1 MRIVISG
8 IPIDIQK
15 KNIKNMHLQ
24 VKPPDG
30 HVVISAP
37 ASMDDKAIEVYART
51 NLSWVKKQIEKFQQ
65 QPRSAKRQYVSGET
79 MYIWGKQYYLTFIPD
94 SQKNNFEIQGDKV
107 LLSMREDSTVR
118 QRENYVRE
126 QYRSLLKV
134 EIERL
139 LPKWETITG
148 LKCDSWQTKYM
159 VTRWGTCNTDK
170 KKLWFNLQLAQKPIE
185 CLDYVILHELIH
197 LRERTHNSTFIA
209 YMDIYMKNWRAV
221 RKELNDSRLDYY
233 DAQDESPLQKLIDQ
247 RRYDEIKDAVLDYMT
262 EKVKENKATL
272 SDIEIQNVVHIEQ
285 VDDGAISFSVI
296 VSCDI
301 EHSISSTGR
310 VSFTEKWIDVRCK
323 VLLGVE
329 LTDFEIININEC
341 EQQEDSDNDKYSG
354 ELVPI
359 IARDAFENEA
369 TKFLEKYYPLALQEP
384 VDVPIRKIADDM
396 GLSIIEDSLLS
407 SELDIFGLVVFED
420 GNIKDKNKNIV
431 IRNAKRG
438 TVLIDPRVYYERTL
452 GTVNFTIA
460 HECFHWYRHQPYHA
474 LMKMLGAND
483 ELGKIIQCSIG
494 SNAKDSEKWKAVDWM
509 EWQANGVAPHILMPT
524 NTAKIKISE
533 LVEKYHIHF
542 DGTDGYQ
549 IEEMI
554 SELADFY
561 GLSKQAVKMR
571 IREMGYAKIDG
582 AFTYVNGQYVTPFSF
597 DASALS
603 DNQSFTISSAD
614 LFKAYCLNKD
624 FRKAIDTGRFVY
636 IEGHVCLDNEKY
648 IVHSDGQ
655 IKLTQYALSHIDECC
670 FVFDKGYSY
679 ESKYQGQKYYTQ
691 MMYKTPEQPNAQ
703 EYSFELNAHNKILLS
718 QIQGAS
724 KSANAMR
731 LYPGAF
737 SETLVQLMKE
747 RKLSNKKLADASL
760 VGERTIQRLRND
772 EEYPTTVQTVLGLC
786 YGLKLSV
793 PEAEMLVGK
802 TDFNIKPTNPQNY
815 AYRCALSACAE
826 NSIYEINEMLEA
838 CGYIPFGSSNLE

>member
-37 ASMDDKAIEVYART
+37 SSMDDKAIEVYART
-51 NLSWVKKQIEKFQQ
+51 NLSWIKKQIEKFQQ

-79 MYIWGKQYYLTFIPD
+79 MYIWGKQYYLSFVPD
-94 SQKNNFEIQGDKV
+94 SQKNSFEIQGDKV
-107 LLSMREDSTVR
+107 ILSMREDSTVK

-126 QYRSLLKV
+126 QYRQFLKV

-139 LPKWETITG
+139 LPKWEKITE
-148 LKCDSWQTKYM
+148 LHCESWQTKYM
-159 VTRWGTCNTDK
+159 VTRWGTCNTEK
-170 KKLWFNLQLAQKPIE
+170 KKLWFNLQLVQKPIE
-185 CLDYVILHELIH
+185 CLEYVILHELIH

-209 YMDIYMKNWRAV
+209 YMDMYMKNWRAV
-221 RKELNDSRLDYY
+221 RKELNDSKLDYY
-233 DAQDESPLQKLIDQ
+233 EAQDESPLQKLIDKK
-247 RRYDEIKDAVLDYMT
+247 RYDEIKDVVLDYMSA
-262 EKVKENKATL
+262 KVKEKKATL

-285 VDDGAISFSVI
+285 VDDGAIGFSVI

-301 EHSISSTGR
+301 EHSVSSTGK
-310 VSFTEKWIDVRCK
+310 VSFTEKWIDVKCK

-329 LTDFEIININEC
+329 LTDFEIMHIKEC
-341 EQQEDSDNDKYSG
+341 EQQEDSDSDKYSG

-359 IARDAFENEA
+359 ISRDAFENEA
-369 TKFLEKYYPLALQEP
+369 TEFLEKYYPLALQEP
-384 VDVPIRKIADDM
+384 VSVPIRRIAEDM
-396 GLSIIEDSLLS
+396 GLSIMEESLLS
-407 SELDIFGLVVFED
+407 SELDVFGLVVFED

-494 SNAKDSEKWKAVDWM
+494 SNSKDSEKWKAIDWM

-524 NTAKIKISE
+524 STAKIKVTE
-533 LVEKYHIHF
+533 LIEKYQIYF
-542 DGTDGYQ
+542 DGADGYR

-614 LFKAYCLNKD
+614 LFKAYCLNKE
-624 FRKAIDTGRFVY
+624 FRKAIDTGKFVY

-648 IVHSDGQ
+648 IVRSDGQ

-703 EYSFELNAHNKILLS
+703 EYSFELNTHNKILLS

-793 PEAEMLVGK
+793 AEAEMLVGK

-826 NSIYEINEMLEA
+826 NSIYEINEMLES
-838 CGYIPFGSSNLE
+838 CGYIPFGSSNLK

>member
-24 VKPPDG
+24 IKPPDG

-37 ASMDDKAIEVYART
+37 SSMDDKAIEVYART
-51 NLSWVKKQIEKFQQ
+51 NLSWIKKQIEKFQQ

-79 MYIWGKQYYLTFIPD
+79 MYIWGKQYYLSFVPD
-94 SQKNNFEIQGDKV
+94 SQKNSFEIQGDKV
-107 LLSMREDSTVR
+107 SLSMREDSTVK

-126 QYRSLLKV
+126 QYRQFLKV

-139 LPKWETITG
+139 LPKWEKITE
-148 LKCDSWQTKYM
+148 LHCESWQTRYM
-159 VTRWGTCNTDK
+159 VTRWGTCNTEK
-170 KKLWFNLQLAQKPIE
+170 KKLWFNLQLVQKPIE
-185 CLDYVILHELIH
+185 CLEYVILHELIH

-209 YMDIYMKNWRAV
+209 YMDMYMKNWRAV
-221 RKELNDSRLDYY
+221 RKELNDSKLDYY
-233 DAQDESPLQKLIDQ
+233 EAQDESPLQKLIDKK
-247 RRYDEIKDAVLDYMT
+247 RYDEIKDVVLDYMSA
-262 EKVKENKATL
+262 KVKEKKATL

-301 EHSISSTGR
+301 EHSVSSTGK
-310 VSFTEKWIDVRCK
+310 VSFTEKWIDVKCK

-329 LTDFEIININEC
+329 LTDFEIMHIKEC
-341 EQQEDSDNDKYSG
+341 EQQEDSDSDKYSG

-359 IARDAFENEA
+359 ISRDAFENEA
-369 TKFLEKYYPLALQEP
+369 TEFLEKYYPLALQEP
-384 VDVPIRKIADDM
+384 VSVPIRRIAEDM
-396 GLSIIEDSLLS
+396 GLSIVEESLLS
-407 SELDIFGLVVFED
+407 SELDVFGLVVFED

-460 HECFHWYRHQPYHA
+460 HECFHWHRHQPYHA

-494 SNAKDSEKWKAVDWM
+494 SNSKDSEKWKAIDWM

-524 NTAKIKISE
+524 STAKIKVTE
-533 LVEKYHIHF
+533 LIEKYQIHF
-542 DGTDGYQ
+542 DGADGYR

-614 LFKAYCLNKD
+614 LFKAYCLNKE

-648 IVHSDGQ
+648 IVRPDGQ